1 MNNELYKQHEQLR
14 VKAGTPIF
22 HENDFS
28 DSMYVV
34 QQGRVQISKSVMA
47 GVEKTLTILEEGEYF
62 GEMSLLLNSP
72 RSATA
77 VALDD
82 SVLIK
87 LGREEFKQLLQAS
100 PEAGIAMLTQL
111 AGRLEKSTREAI
123 LIALEMALLEQR
135 PPSSA
140 AVRSSS
146 PQFIA
151 AGSFDLANLPA
162 ILECSKTL
170 HWDAQTQVVAQL
182 LKPGESKDA
191 LVYVLQLQDYR
202 ELLKLT
208 ACFGALVEWKISVAV
223 DPADARLKESEQDLH
238 D

>member
-14 VKAGTPIF
+14 VKAGTHIF

-77 VALDD
+77 VALED

-100 PEAGIAMLTQL
+100 PEAGMAMLTQL

-123 LIALEMALLEQR
+123 LSALELALLEHR
-135 PPSSA
+135 PSSSA
-140 AVRSSS
+140 AARSSS

-151 AGSFDLANLPA
+151 SGSFELANLPA

-170 HWDAQTQVVAQL
+170 HWDPQTLVIAQL
-182 LKPGESKDA
+182 LKPGEGKDA
-191 LVYVLQLQDYR
+191 LIYVLQLQDYR

-223 DPADARLKESEQDLH
+223 DPADAMP
-238 D
+238 